1 MIGCGLGSFD
11 RHPAGLQFP
20 EKAAVIVSLSRCL
33 QPDYEE
39 EVLGRKVHP
48 IGFRLGIIKD
58 WESNWFA
65 EGDRYVDLLK
75 EDIDIR
81 KLIREHYGRAGISR
95 IQIDRFPKRIAITI
109 TTAKP
114 GIVIG
119 RRGGSINSLKAKLE
133 ALTGM
138 DGNLLR
144 LDVQEMDNPDT
155 NARVVAESIA
165 EQLQRRVS
173 FRRAMRRAISRAMRA
188 GAKGIKIACKGRLS
202 GAEMGRRE
210 WMREGRVPLHTLRAD
225 IDYAQEQAWSTYGR
239 IGVKVWVYHGD
250 VLPGGASMPEPGSG
264 MGI

>member
-1 MIGCGLGSFD
+1 MIDYGLGTFD
-11 RHPAGLQFP
+11 HYLASLEFP
-20 EKAAVIVSLSRCL
+20 ETAAVIVSLGRYL
-33 QPDYEE
+33 QSDHEGE
-39 EVLGRKVHP
+39 ILGRKVHP

-65 EGDRYVDLLK
+65 EGDRYADLLK
-75 EDIDIR
+75 EDMDIR

-95 IQIDRFPKRIAITI
+95 IQIDRFPKRIAIAI
-109 TTAKP
+109 ATARP

-119 RRGGSINSLKAKLE
+119 RRGASINSLKAKLTG
-133 ALTGM
+133 LTGLN
-138 DGNLLR
+138 GRNLR
-144 LDVQEMDNPDT
+144 LDVEEIDNPDT

-173 FRRAMRRAISRAMRA
+173 FRRAMRRAISRTMRA

-225 IDYAQEQAWSTYGR
+225 IDYALVEALSTYGR
-239 IGVKVWVYHGD
+239 IGVKVWIYHGD
-250 VLPGGASMPEPGSG
+250 VLPEATT
-264 MGI
+264 I